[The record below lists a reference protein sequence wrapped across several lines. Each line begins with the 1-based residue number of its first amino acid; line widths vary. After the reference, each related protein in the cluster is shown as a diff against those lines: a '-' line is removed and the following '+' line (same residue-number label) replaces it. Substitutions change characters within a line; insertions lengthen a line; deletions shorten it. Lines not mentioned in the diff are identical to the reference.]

1 MSSKPITITLA
12 ALSAAALSGVAAS
25 ASARTARVAKGAS
38 AAAGAKVQVRH
49 TSLGDVLVNGRGFT
63 LYAFSRD
70 GRNHDRC
77 MSISGCPGVWP
88 LDRTH
93 GRPAAGRGVHR
104 SMLGTIRLAGGV
116 TQVTYA
122 GHPLYAYSGD
132 SSAGQSDYV
141 GVSQFGGTWRAIR
154 ASGHMAG

>member
-1 MSSKPITITLA
+1 MSRKPITISLA
-12 ALSAAALSGVAAS
+12 ALSAAALTGVAAS
-25 ASARTARVAKGAS
+25 ASAHPAQGAKVA
-38 AAAGAKVQVRH
+38 AATAGAKVQVKH
-49 TSLGDVLVNGRGFT
+49 TSLGNVLVNGRGFT

-77 MSISGCPGVWP
+77 MSISGCRGIWP

-93 GRPAAGRGVHR
+93 GRPVAGRGVHR
-104 SMLGTIRLAGGV
+104 SMLGTIHLAGGV

-122 GHPLYAYSGD
+122 GHPLYTYSGD
-132 SSAGQSDYV
+132 SFAGETDYV

-154 ASGHMAG
+154 ASGHPAG